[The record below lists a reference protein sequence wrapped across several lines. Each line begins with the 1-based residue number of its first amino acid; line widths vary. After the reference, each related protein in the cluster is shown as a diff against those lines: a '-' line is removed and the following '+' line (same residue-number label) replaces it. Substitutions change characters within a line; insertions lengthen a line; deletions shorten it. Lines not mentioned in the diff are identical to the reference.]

1 MLMRKK
7 EILPYETVWMDHE
20 NIMQV
25 NKTEKDK

>member
-1 MLMRKK
+1 MRKK

-25 NKTEKDK
+25 NKSEKDK